1 MSALAVA
8 SASLAITRV
17 EVAHFVDRL
26 FIVYIALIFIRIV
39 LSWIPRMPYNP
50 VLRAV
55 VGFVGDVTDP
65 YLNLFRRILP
75 PVRLGPAA
83 LDLSPI
89 VGIFLLVIVQGIV
102 VSLIAG

>member
-1 MSALAVA
+1 MRTFAANEL
-8 SASLAITRV
+8 LAITRG
-17 EVAHFVDRL
+17 EVATYVATL
-26 FIVYIALIFIRIV
+26 FTVYIALIIVRIV

-55 VGFVGDVTDP
+55 VGFVQDVTDP

-75 PVRLGPAA
+75 AVRLGPAA

-89 VGIFLLVIVQGIV
+89 VGIFVLMIVRGIV
-102 VSLIAG
+102 VGLIGG